1 MPNIHLDKKKVLA
14 AIIIIVVLITASFWY
29 YSQIPKWN
37 SCTPEVSINVSYNSL
52 SNDLNLNV
60 ASMVNKTLVFNQLII
75 TDSKNSLLFTAT
87 LPSIELHSEENI
99 NFSTCIGEV
108 VLNQG
113 SGYNVEIISAN
124 GQKYSSFLILFE
136 WIQVSKVS
144 LSSPKTLLVEVH
156 SLSNQT
162 IVFDH
167 AIVSQW
173 QEREFT
179 PGVKSLADIP
189 ITEGTLFPNELPP
202 NENITFTVDLEK
214 ELSSGNYSLAIL
226 NYLPEYVRG
235 GERVSFSIVDSGH

>member
-1 MPNIHLDKKKVLA
+1 
-14 AIIIIVVLITASFWY
+14 
-29 YSQIPKWN
+29 
-37 SCTPEVSINVSYNSL
+37 
-52 SNDLNLNV
+52 
-60 ASMVNKTLVFNQLII
+60 MVNKTLVFNQLII

-99 NFSTCIGEV
+99 NFSTCIGEI

-173 QEREFT
+173 QEQEFT